1 MTRTRSLLMVV
12 MLLGLILSP
21 VTASNVF
28 ATDSTASNSV
38 TIAIKSGDATA
49 LAACL
54 NAAEEGDWVYQKNYC
69 QNTAYARSGDV
80 TLENVIITALQTN
93 DSDGDLSSATNTVDL
108 TVTSGNAEALALC
121 INAIKDKAWRVYQK
135 NNCQNKAIA
144 RSGDIILRNIDILIV
159 QDNL

>member
-1 MTRTRSLLMVV
+1 MVV

-21 VTASNVF
+21 VTASDVF
-28 ATDSTASNSV
+28 ATDSTASNTV
-38 TIAIKSGDATA
+38 TISFQSGDATA

-54 NAAEEGDWVYQKNYC
+54 NAVDEGDKVYQKNYC

-93 DSDGDLSSATNTVDL
+93 DSDGDISNASNTVDL
-108 TVTSGNAEALALC
+108 TVTSGNATALALC
-121 INAIKDKAWRVYQK
+121 INAIKDKAWRVYQQ
-135 NNCQNKAIA
+135 NNCQNKAVA
-144 RSGDIILRNIDILIV
+144 HSGGIILRNIDILIV